1 MQKFHQS
8 CCLIFV
14 QRVNEKPAILQILLY
29 LIQAALGSVLVYFSF
44 ISKLAHHDA
53 MFAGHRLGFFCITRS
68 LKPEGTRMRIYFL
81 NNCAHI
87 NTHRSRCGDYD
98 LSHTALHHT
107 VTHICCPFWLL
118 HPPLPP
124 LLPNPFFFPAP
135 ATMRVIPPRPG
146 PRLPFLSVLQTILPC
161 QPKWTEFLRTL
172 EGSRDARQ
180 LAHFYYGVMSSEPQ
194 MAC

>member
-1 MQKFHQS
+1 MQ
-8 CCLIFV
+8 CL
-14 QRVNEKPAILQILLY
+14 QGTDLDY
-29 LIQAALGSVLVYFSF
+29 
-44 ISKLAHHDA
+44 
-53 MFAGHRLGFFCITRS
+53 FCITRS

-87 NTHRSRCGDYD
+87 NTHRSWCGDHD
-98 LSHTALHHT
+98 LSHTAIHHT
-107 VTHICCPFWLL
+107 VTHICCPFRLL

-135 ATMRVIPPRPG
+135 ATIRVIPPCPG
-146 PRLPFLSVLQTILPC
+146 PRLPFLSALQTILPC

-180 LAHFYYGVMSSEPQ
+180 LAHFYSGVMSSEPQ